1 MRSLARKLL
10 LWAGAMTLIA
20 GSALVSQHVWREQ
33 GLRSLQAINNQR
45 IQLVTA
51 AVHAEVNRQDHLPIL
66 LSLDADV
73 RAALR
78 SPRDPVLLDR
88 LNRKLLRI
96 GVEADARAVYVIR
109 PDGVV
114 LASDD
119 WESGNTRIGR
129 NVSDLPYFQQ
139 AKANGKS
146 SDLEIEP
153 ESDRIR
159 YFLAESVR
167 EEALL
172 GVVVVRIEFDK
183 LESAWEGAGERVI
196 VTDRDGIAFLASDP
210 VYKYRRMSFART
222 QVPTEPASNH
232 YGGASL
238 SPLSWDTIEQRGK
251 TAIIRARDEADGSA
265 YIYDALAL
273 PEYGWTVHRLAS
285 LTSVR
290 NDERDGAIIG
300 GTISA
305 LLLSLLLYMMQ
316 RHRAYIY
323 ERDAGIKLKRE
334 VDERTRELRDANATL
349 TSEVDERRRTEARL
363 RATQNALVQAGKLA
377 ALGRMSAALAHEIN
391 QPLAAI
397 QTFIASTRIFA
408 QRGDTPQV
416 MRNIDLISDLAE
428 RMAKLSGHLKMFA
441 RKSDPSHRER
451 VRIDRVLD
459 GALFLVENRIRSG
472 EVEIEKDVEPDLVV
486 VGHAVQL
493 EQVVV
498 NLLLNSLDAMADVTK
513 PWIRIRARS
522 MPETITIAIAD
533 NGHGIPA
540 DLLER
545 IFDPFVTTK
554 PVGKG
559 LGLGLS
565 ISYGIVQGL
574 QGQIYA
580 ANLPGGGAE
589 VTVELPHSVEK
600 PSSMAETSH
609 A

>member
-1 MRSLARKLL
+1 MQSLARKLL
-10 LWAGAMTLIA
+10 LWAGAAALIG
-20 GSALVSQHVWREQ
+20 GSALVTQHVWREQ
-33 GLRSLQAINNQR
+33 GLRSLQAINSQR

-78 SPRDPVLLDR
+78 SPGDPALLDR
-88 LNRKLLRI
+88 VNHKLRRI
-96 GVEADARAVYVIR
+96 SIEADARAVYVIR
-109 PDGVV
+109 PNGIVI
-114 LASDD
+114 ASDD
-119 WESGNTRIGR
+119 WESANTRIGR
-129 NVSDLPYFQQ
+129 NASDLPYFQQ
-139 AKANGKS
+139 AIAGGKS
-146 SDLEIEP
+146 ADLEIEP
-153 ESDRIR
+153 DSDRIR
-159 YFLAESVR
+159 YFLAEAVR

-172 GVVVVRIEFDK
+172 GAVVVRIEFDK
-183 LESAWEGAGERVI
+183 LESAWESAGERVI

-210 VYKYRRMSFART
+210 IYKYRRMNFER
-222 QVPTEPASNH
+222 QPTSAEPPSKH
-232 YGGASL
+232 YGSANL
-238 SPLSWDTIEQRGK
+238 APVSWDIMERRGN
-251 TAIIRARDEADGSA
+251 TAIIRARGGADRSA
-265 YIYDALAL
+265 YLYESMAL
-273 PEYGWTVHRLAS
+273 PEYGWTAHRLAA
-285 LTSVR
+285 LASVS

-305 LLLSLLLYMMQ
+305 LLLSLLLYMLQ
-316 RHRAYIY
+316 RHRAYLS
-323 ERDAGIKLKRE
+323 ERDAGIKLKQE
-334 VDERTRELRDANATL
+334 VDERTRELRDANASL
-349 TSEVDERRRTEARL
+349 TTEVDERRRTEARL
-363 RATQNALVQAGKLA
+363 RTTQNALVQAGKLA

-408 QRGDTPQV
+408 QRGDTDQV
-416 MRNIDLISDLAE
+416 MRNVDLISDLAD

-441 RKSDPSHRER
+441 RKSEPTHHER
-451 VRIDRVLD
+451 VRVDRILD
-459 GALFLVENRIRSG
+459 GALLLVENRINSG
-472 EVEIEKDVEPDLVV
+472 DVRVEKDIEPDLVV

-498 NLLLNSLDAMADVTK
+498 NLLLNALDAVSDATS
-513 PWIRIRARS
+513 PWVRIRARS
-522 MPETITIAIAD
+522 TPETIVLAVAD

-565 ISYGIVQGL
+565 ISYGIVQGV

-580 ANLPGGGAE
+580 TNLPEGGAE
-589 VTVELPHSVEK
+589 VTVELPHSVEGL
-600 PSSMAETSH
+600 PAVAEASH